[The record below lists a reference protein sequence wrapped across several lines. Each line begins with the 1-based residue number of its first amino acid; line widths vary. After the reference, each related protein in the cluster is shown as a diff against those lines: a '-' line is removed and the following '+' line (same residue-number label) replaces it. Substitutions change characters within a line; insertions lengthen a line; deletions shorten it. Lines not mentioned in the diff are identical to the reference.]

1 MPNHDVLNI
10 LSNQIFLKKS
20 FWIAYFS
27 L

>member
-1 MPNHDVLNI
+1 MPNYDVLNI